1 MSDDDRWTSVI
12 DQVLE
17 ALDDAE
23 VSDPSTREALAEGV
37 RQAIESLESGI
48 GLDVQIIGEGFPTP
62 EDEPPV
68 VEVVTGGRSMDAPP
82 TSGEKPKLRL
92 ADRKDDETKD
102 DEAEN
107 GPSGNSSPRKPL
119 HTKVKVLRNLGDRGP
134 SNNIPGL
141 ETTGWIRVAAG
152 ADADSTWQTIY
163 AGLRPRLYRVACS
176 SGSLDVTV
184 DGEPLERLLAGQSVD
199 VEGTAIRVTTSTET
213 GAIGGYVPVSNVG
226 LEE

>member
-17 ALDDAE
+17 ALDDAD
-23 VSDPSTREALAEGV
+23 VSDPATRSALAEGV

-48 GLDVQIIGEGFPTP
+48 GLDVQIIGEGFPSP

-68 VEVVTGGRSMDAPP
+68 VEVVTGGRSLDEPP
-82 TSGEKPKLRL
+82 TEGEKPKLRL
-92 ADRKDDETKD
+92 ADPKDDGTNE
-102 DEAEN
+102 EA
-107 GPSGNSSPRKPL
+107 SDHSSPKRPF
-119 HTKVKVLRNLGDRGP
+119 HTEVKVLRNLGFRAP
-134 SNNIPGL
+134 SSNIPGL

-152 ADADSTWQTIY
+152 GGADSTWQTIY
-163 AGLRPRLYRVACS
+163 AGLKPRLYRIACS

-184 DGEPLERLLAGQSVD
+184 DGEPIERLLTGQSID
-199 VEGTAIRVTTSTET
+199 VEGTAIRVTTAHENE
-213 GAIGGYVPVSNVG
+213 AIGGYVPVSISG